1 MASAKK
7 KPAAK
12 KSAAISNKTTERT
25 PYTPRVQVMVYI
37 FVVLAILFASL
48 AFYRYP

>member
-12 KSAAISNKTTERT
+12 AASSGNTASERT

-37 FVVLAILFASL
+37 FVVLSIVFACL